1 MGIIHNFKTQFYIC
15 LKMRNLNHYILKFTA
30 TVLFCFISLF
40 AGAQLPKLIF
50 SPQWLPQAQFAGYY
64 IAKERGF
71 YKEAG
76 IDVEIVHPT
85 TSLQV
90 TAMLKSG
97 KADVISL
104 FLTTAM
110 TCKNQG
116 LDIVNIGQIS
126 QHSAI
131 LIVTKKSSGI
141 SELKQLNGKKIGVWK
156 SGFDELPKA
165 LIAEKNL
172 KVEWVPILSTVNLFM
187 LDGIDAMTV
196 MSYNEYDQ
204 IINSG
209 LDENELNVF
218 PLADLGYDIPEDG
231 LYCLRSTYEK
241 KKSELNK
248 FLIST
253 LKGWQYTTE
262 NKDSAL
268 NIVLQTMQLAHVPA
282 NKAHQD
288 WMLGKTLEL
297 INPGHKTVKPGELL
311 ETDFMNAATII
322 NKRDKSSSTYLFTDF
337 YKKPIE

>member
-1 MGIIHNFKTQFYIC
+1 MFHIY
-15 LKMRNLNHYILKFTA
+15 LKMRNLNQYNFKLTA
-30 TVLFCFISLF
+30 TVLFWFISLF
-40 AGAQLPKLIF
+40 AEAQLPKLIF

-64 IAKERGF
+64 VAKERGF

-76 IDVEIVHPT
+76 VEVEIVHPT

-141 SELKQLNGKKIGVWK
+141 QELGQLSGKKIGVWK

-165 LIAEKNL
+165 LIAEKNI
-172 KVEWVPILSTVNLFM
+172 KVEWIPILSTVNLFM

-231 LYCLRSTYEK
+231 LYCLRSTYEN
-241 KKSELNK
+241 KKSELTK

-253 LKGWQYTTE
+253 LKGWQFAAD
-262 NKDSAL
+262 NKEASLD
-268 NIVLQTMQLAHVPA
+268 IVLQTMQLAHVPA
-282 NKAHQD
+282 NKAHQE
-288 WMLGKTLEL
+288 WMLSKTLEL
-297 INPGHKTVKPGELL
+297 ISPAHKNVKSGELL
-311 ETDFMNAATII
+311 ETDFSNAATII
-322 NKRDKSSSTYLFTDF
+322 NKREKSSSTYLFTDF
-337 YKKPIE
+337 YKKLIE

>member
-1 MGIIHNFKTQFYIC
+1 
-15 LKMRNLNHYILKFTA
+15 MRNLNHYILKSVT
-30 TVLFCFISLF
+30 TVLFCFLSVF
-40 AGAQLPKLIF
+40 THAQLPKLIF

-64 IAKERGF
+64 VAKEKGF

-90 TAMLKSG
+90 TAMLKNG

-104 FLTTAM
+104 FLTTAL
-110 TCKNQG
+110 TCKIQG

-141 SELKQLNGKKIGVWK
+141 QELGQLNGKKIGVWK

-165 LIAEKNL
+165 LIAEKNI
-172 KVEWVPILSTVNLFM
+172 KVEWIPILSTVNLFM
-187 LDGIDAMTV
+187 MDGIDAMTV

-218 PLADLGYDIPEDG
+218 SLANLGYDIPEDG
-231 LYCLRSTYEK
+231 LYCLRSTYENK
-241 KKSELNK
+241 RSELNK

-253 LKGWQYTTE
+253 LKGWQYTSDH
-262 NKDSAL
+262 KSAAL
-268 NIVLQTMQLAHVPA
+268 DIVLQTMQVAHVAA
-282 NKAHQD
+282 NKPHQE

-297 INPGHKTVKPGELL
+297 ISPAHKNVKPGELL
-311 ETDFMNAATII
+311 ETDFTNAANII
-322 NKRDKSSSTYLFTDF
+322 NKRDSRSSNYPFTDF
-337 YKKPIE
+337 YKKLIE

>member
-1 MGIIHNFKTQFYIC
+1 
-15 LKMRNLNHYILKFTA
+15 MRNLNHYIFRLT
-30 TVLFCFISLF
+30 TTLLLLFLSLF
-40 AGAQLPKLIF
+40 AEAQLSKLIF

-64 IAKERGF
+64 VAKEMGF

-90 TAMLKSG
+90 TAMLKNG

-104 FLTTAM
+104 FLTTAL

-141 SELKQLNGKKIGVWK
+141 QELGQLDGKKIGIWK

-172 KVEWVPILSTVNLFM
+172 KVEWIPILSTVNLFM
-187 LDGIDAMTV
+187 LGGIDAMTV
-196 MSYNEYDQ
+196 MSYNEYNQ

-209 LDENELNVF
+209 LDKNELNVF
-218 PLADLGYDIPEDG
+218 PLSDFGFDIPEDG
-231 LYCLRSTYEK
+231 LYCLKSTYENK
-241 KKSELNK
+241 KTALSK
-248 FLIST
+248 FLLAS
-253 LKGWQYTTE
+253 LKGWDY
-262 NKDSAL
+262 SAK
-268 NIVLQTMQLAHVPA
+268 NESIAMDIVLNNMLIAHVPA
-282 NKAHQD
+282 NKAHQQ
-288 WMLGKTLEL
+288 WMLGKILEL
-297 INPGHKTVKPGELL
+297 INRGHKNVKPGELL
-311 ETDFMNAATII
+311 EADFLNAQSII
-322 NKRDKSSSTYLFTDF
+322 NKRDKSSTTYTFTDF
-337 YKKPIE
+337 YKKLIE